1 MKFTFFFGRA
11 PGLLAGTLSCVLTMH
26 AAHSAHASMSPV
38 ALRCEYRV
46 EPLGIDEAQP
56 RLTWRLESKTRG
68 ARQVAYQ
75 VVVAGTREKLERGET
90 DLWDSGKVM
99 SDATVNIAYAGKPL
113 TSRQQCFWKV
123 RSWDQDGKVTK
134 WSAVSSWSMG
144 LLMPEDWKASYIT
157 CKDTTPVHKDPG
169 TLALP
174 PARQY
179 RTEFTTRKE
188 IKRATIYATALGIYE
203 LHLNGKRVG
212 DAWFAPG
219 WTDYH
224 QRAYYQTYDVTKQM
238 KIGTN
243 ALGAWLADG
252 WYSGYLGFGLLTV
265 SYTHLTLPTSD

>member
-1 MKFTFFFGRA
+1 
-11 PGLLAGTLSCVLTMH
+11 
-26 AAHSAHASMSPV
+26 MSPV

-56 RLTWRLESKTRG
+56 RLTWRLESETRG

-75 VVVAGTREKLERGET
+75 VVVASTREKLERGEG

-99 SDATVNIAYAGKPL
+99 SDDTVNIAYAGKPL
-113 TSRQQCFWKV
+113 SSRQQCFWKV
-123 RSWDQDGKVTK
+123 RSWDQDGKATK
-134 WSAVSSWSMG
+134 WSTVSSWSMG

-157 CKDTTPVHKDPG
+157 CNDTTPVHKDPN

-238 KIGTN
+238 KKWNERVGRVGGRWLVQRLPGVWVVDGHRHGEN
-243 ALGAWLADG
+243 RPLHLRQNSRDHGATGSGIRG
-252 WYSGYLGFGLLTV
+252 WV
-265 SYTHLTLPTSD
+265 RSDHSHG